1 MPSRVARQK
10 AAHWNKVM
18 IAACEQ
24 SGRATFL
31 RIEPARLL
39 HEVLARDFGQA
50 RRLFFWEEA
59 PAGYAPWG
67 ISPGQPVVAAVGP
80 EGGWS
85 VNEATAFKTAGF
97 VTHSLGNLILRVD
110 TAVVT
115 ILAVA
120 IHQHRTP
127 GP

>member
-1 MPSRVARQK
+1 
-10 AAHWNKVM
+10 M

-31 RIEPARLL
+31 QLEPARLL

-67 ISPGQPVVAAVGP
+67 IAPGQPVVAAVGP

-120 IHQHRTP
+120 IHEHRTP